1 MEIFEK
7 LRKYENIHILFWL
20 VKDTCW
26 MLELRWIGTIMV
38 IPTLALAI
46 YMVYKTRPL
55 KEFYINLAVLF
66 WICANSFWMITEF
79 FHHPEMRNYAIAP
92 FGAGFLFVV
101 IFYFKTLKK
110 T

>member
-1 MEIFEK
+1 
-7 LRKYENIHILFWL
+7 
-20 VKDTCW
+20 
-26 MLELRWIGTIMV
+26 MV
-38 IPTLALAI
+38 
-46 YMVYKTRPL
+46 
-55 KEFYINLAVLF
+55 
-66 WICANSFWMITEF
+66 TEF